1 MTDHKHRKYFISNYA
16 LSPCVMEVMMEHIN
30 WYIRTNTADSNMN
43 SEEFDKMTA
52 KLHVLQKNTKFFSKF
67 EIIS

>member
-1 MTDHKHRKYFISNYA
+1 
-16 LSPCVMEVMMEHIN
+16 MEHIN